1 MNLDFSDRKIM
12 AAGLVLLVV
21 AAGLGVF
28 WIVDTSTTETPITQT
43 SATGSFLIEVTEN
56 IENIDNGEE
65 ITETETD
72 SAN

>member
-28 WIVDTSTTETPITQT
+28 WIVDTSTTETLITQT

-56 IENIDNGEE
+56 IDNGEE

>member
-56 IENIDNGEE
+56 IDNGEE
-65 ITETETD
+65 ITETKTD
-72 SAN
+72 SAS

>member
-1 MNLDFSDRKIM
+1 M

-56 IENIDNGEE
+56 IDNGEE

-72 SAN
+72 SAS

>member
-28 WIVDTSTTETPITQT
+28 WIVDTSTTETLITQT

-56 IENIDNGEE
+56 IDNGKE

-72 SAN
+72 SAS

>member
-1 MNLDFSDRKIM
+1 MNLDFSDKKIM

-28 WIVDTSTTETPITQT
+28 WIVDTSTTQTPITQT
-43 SATGSFLIEVTEN
+43 SATGSFSIEVTD
-56 IENIDNGEE
+56 NIDNGEE

-72 SAN
+72 SAS

>member
-56 IENIDNGEE
+56 IDNGEE

-72 SAN
+72 SAS

>member
-43 SATGSFLIEVTEN
+43 SATGSFLIEVTEK
-56 IENIDNGEE
+56 IDNGEE

-72 SAN
+72 SAS

>member
-1 MNLDFSDRKIM
+1 M

-56 IENIDNGEE
+56 IDNGEE
-65 ITETETD
+65 ITETKTD
-72 SAN
+72 SAS

>member
-56 IENIDNGEE
+56 IDNGEE
-65 ITETETD
+65 ITETETETD
-72 SAN
+72 SAS

>member
-28 WIVDTSTTETPITQT
+28 WIVDESTSEIPITQT

-56 IENIDNGEE
+56 IDNGEE

-72 SAN
+72 SAG

>member
-1 MNLDFSDRKIM
+1 M

-56 IENIDNGEE
+56 IDNGEE

>member
-28 WIVDTSTTETPITQT
+28 WIVDTSTTETLITQT

-56 IENIDNGEE
+56 IDNGEE

-72 SAN
+72 SAS

>member
-1 MNLDFSDRKIM
+1 M

-28 WIVDTSTTETPITQT
+28 WIVDTSTTETLITQT

-56 IENIDNGEE
+56 IDNGEE

-72 SAN
+72 SAS